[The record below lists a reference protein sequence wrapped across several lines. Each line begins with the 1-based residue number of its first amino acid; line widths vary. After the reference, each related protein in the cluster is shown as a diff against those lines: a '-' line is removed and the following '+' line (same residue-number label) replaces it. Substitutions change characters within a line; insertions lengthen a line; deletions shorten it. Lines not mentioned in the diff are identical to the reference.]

1 MKIALISPAGAM
13 HRYNGMFH
21 KGLHY
26 APITLALL
34 AALVPKELC
43 AEVVIYDETADA
55 IPLDTD
61 ADVIAITCI
70 TGTSSRCY
78 KYADSRR
85 RNSCRS
91 WRKNISKGA
100 SRY

>member
-34 AALVPKELC
+34 AALVYF
-43 AEVVIYDETADA
+43 IHH
-55 IPLDTD
+55 IM
-61 ADVIAITCI
+61 
-70 TGTSSRCY
+70 SSYGR
-78 KYADSRR
+78 
-85 RNSCRS
+85 
-91 WRKNISKGA
+91 
-100 SRY
+100 

>member
-13 HRYNGMFH
+13 HRYNGSFH

-34 AALVPKELC
+34 AALVPPELN
-43 AEVVIYDETADA
+43 AGIAVYDETAGP

-61 ADVIAITCI
+61 ADVIAVTCI
-70 TGTSSRCY
+70 TGTAARCY
-78 KYADSRR
+78 RYAD
-85 RNSCRS
+85 
-91 WRKNISKGA
+91 
-100 SRY
+100 